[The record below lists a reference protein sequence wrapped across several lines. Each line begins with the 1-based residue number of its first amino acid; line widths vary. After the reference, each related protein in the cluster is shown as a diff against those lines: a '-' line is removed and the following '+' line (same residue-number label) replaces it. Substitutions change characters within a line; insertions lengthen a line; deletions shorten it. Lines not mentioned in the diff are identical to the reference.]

1 MLLLVFRLGADRY
14 GLEAT
19 QVLEVVPLVT
29 LKAMPQA
36 PGYVAG
42 VMNYRGHPVPV
53 LDLCHL
59 GGGGPCHPNMS
70 TRIVLLRYSE
80 TDGARRVLGVMAEN
94 VTETIKCSPDDFE
107 QCGIRVSE
115 APYLGAVSTKGDPMI
130 QLIEPDRLLSD
141 EVRSLI
147 FQENEPAPHA
157 SHAQ

>member
-14 GLEAT
+14 GLEAA

-29 LKAMPQA
+29 LKVVPQA
-36 PGYVAG
+36 PRYVAG

-70 TRIVLLRYSE
+70 TRIVLLHYTG
-80 TDGARRVLGVMAEN
+80 TDGTRHILGVMAEN
-94 VTETIKCSPDDFE
+94 VTETIKCSRDNFE
-107 QCGIRVSE
+107 QCGIRVSD
-115 APYLGAVSTKGDPMI
+115 APYLGAVSTKGDDMI
-130 QLIEPDRLLSD
+130 QLIETDRLLND

-147 FQENEPAPHA
+147 FQDDESA
-157 SHAQ
+157 SHATHAQ